1 VYSDSDDSDITNPK
15 HSGYCIGHEV
25 TYKLCLVSK
34 NRIRSSPTNFGVDEE
49 GLTVAGLDHG
59 ALEIC
64 QEISARRS
72 CFSMCL
78 PERTPPSWGTPFLR
92 FPCAERGDTTPPVN
106 GILYSHH
113 WRPVGIT
120 VLQSNAK
127 LLTPLYRIRT
137 AISIWQR
144 LRALT
149 IAVTRCAHTC
159 PSLTATVPAGRQAT
173 PESRISPS

>member
-1 VYSDSDDSDITNPK
+1 
-15 HSGYCIGHEV
+15 
-25 TYKLCLVSK
+25 VSCDEK
-34 NRIRSSPTNFGVDEE
+34 PNSIFINHFGVDEG

-72 CFSMCL
+72 CLSMCL

-92 FPCAERGDTTPPVN
+92 FPCAERGETTSPVN
-106 GILYSHH
+106 GFLYSHH

-120 VLQSNAK
+120 VLRSNAE

-137 AISIWQR
+137 ATSIWQR
-144 LRALT
+144 LSAFT
-149 IAVTRCAHTC
+149 IAVSRCAHTH

-173 PESRISPS
+173 TESRISPS